1 MPMIALF
8 HHLLYSLCTYF
19 FKNSNSIDNN
29 KWGWKILAWLVGANI
44 LFLQRLHNTFLG
56 YVPPVEAGL
65 LCRGHHHQHLQSLQ
79 VPHHGRVHETRIHQ
93 GMSNWKELNDM
104 FESVIV
110 CVSILIFV
118 TWRIR
123 KLGHKKGPAFCVK
136 QSLIQITVMSLNLH
150 RICSITICKGDRSNS
165 QADSPGNLFIAPI
178 NR

>member
-1 MPMIALF
+1 MPMIALSV
-8 HHLLYSLCTYF
+8 HHLLFILCTYF

-110 CVSILIFV
+110 CVSIWIFV
-118 TWRIR
+118 IRRIR
-123 KLGHKKGPAFCVK
+123 KLGHKKGLYHF
-136 QSLIQITVMSLNLH
+136 IT
-150 RICSITICKGDRSNS
+150 
-165 QADSPGNLFIAPI
+165 
-178 NR
+178 